1 MRFAAC
7 RLRPLLFAFAVL
19 LAALTARGQTPELE
33 APRALA
39 GLEQGLAAEMG
50 VGLRRNAW
58 LAIRLYCDAAT
69 TGSAEGF
76 FRIGR
81 ILARGPLHLRNPA
94 LANAYLAQ
102 AVQLGHH
109 GATDFFDETVPFAPL
124 EDDCSK
130 LEPGTAIGA
139 FDVDAYLSGL
149 SPARRRI
156 AELIRRHAARYGVE
170 VRIALAIALAE
181 SNLNP
186 DAVSPKNAQGVM
198 QLIPDTQARFGVT
211 RPFDP
216 ESNIRGGLAYLKWLK
231 ARFAGDWAL
240 IAAAYNAGEGAVER
254 HGGIPPYRETESYVR
269 RVLFFAGHPDRRAP
283 DASRAPR
290 RG

>member
-1 MRFAAC
+1 MRFIARILC
-7 RLRPLLFAFAVL
+7 HLPFVVAVL
-19 LAALTARGQTPELE
+19 LAPTTTRAQTPDLE

-39 GLEQGLAAEMG
+39 ALEQGLAAEMG
-50 VGLRRNAW
+50 VGLRRNPQ
-58 LAIRLYCDAAT
+58 LAIRLYCDAAI
-69 TGSAEGF
+69 TGSPEGF

-81 ILARGPLHLRNPA
+81 ILASGPLPLRNPA

-109 GATDFFDETVPFAPL
+109 GAIAYFDEGVPFAPL
-124 EDDCSK
+124 DGDCSK
-130 LEPGTAIGA
+130 LETALVTET
-139 FDVDAYLSGL
+139 FDLDAYLSGL

-156 AELIRRHAARYGVE
+156 AELIRRHAGRFGIE

-216 ESNIRGGLAYLKWLK
+216 ESNIKGGLAYLKWLK
-231 ARFAGDWAL
+231 ARFDGDWSL

-254 HGGIPPYRETESYVR
+254 HGGIPPYRETETYVR
-269 RVLFFAGHPDRRAP
+269 RVLFFAGIAG
-283 DASRAPR
+283 SPR
-290 RG
+290 I

>member
-1 MRFAAC
+1 MFACA
-7 RLRPLLFAFAVL
+7 AIAV
-19 LAALTARGQTPELE
+19 AASARELSPELE
-33 APRALA
+33 APRAIA
-39 GLEQGLAAEMG
+39 ALEQGLAAEMG
-50 VGLRRNAW
+50 VGLRRNAP
-58 LAIRLYCDAAT
+58 LAIRLYCDAAI

-81 ILARGPLHLRNPA
+81 ILARGPAHLRNPA
-94 LANAYLAQ
+94 LANAYFAQ
-102 AVQLGHH
+102 AAQLGHH
-109 GATDFFDETVPFAPL
+109 VAIEHFDPAVSFAPL
-124 EDDCSK
+124 VDDCGK
-130 LEPGTAIGA
+130 LEPGLATGP
-139 FDVDAYLSGL
+139 FDLDGYLSAL
-149 SPARRRI
+149 SPARRRT
-156 AELIRRHAARYGVE
+156 AELIRRHAAHYGIE

-283 DASRAPR
+283 DASRTPR